1 MLEIKNHF
9 KIRVKELVGMKKIKI
24 ISIAITIFA
33 IIFGISLKVCFSHN
47 KDEQTIAENDVI
59 DEIKKTEIENEE
71 AQTIVEIPVE
81 ENIAESNMQNNDI
94 APQAEDDTEKPKNEF
109 AISSKADSN
118 KSTTSKQNT
127 KSSQI
132 SKKSETPA
140 TTSKNSKT
148 EQKNTSK
155 TEKPKTE
162 TKTDGDKKVAMLY
175 GASINDGGWG
185 ASCYQAMCDA
195 AEAYGYETA
204 YTENVDTSEYV
215 SVLTGYADLN
225 YDLIFAPG
233 SEYSDAVKQ
242 VAAEYPDVKFCLLN
256 GTFSSDNV
264 VSVMPDVS
272 KSLLYCCSQSG
283 RM

>member
-1 MLEIKNHF
+1 
-9 KIRVKELVGMKKIKI
+9 MKKIKI

-162 TKTDGDKKVAMLY
+162 TKTETKQEEKTQIKSEWCFEGGSKHIAGDGTNEHGYYDTWNDAFNAYEEYTKNWLYSHYKVNQCACGKY
-175 GASINDGGWG
+175 YFWAIQD
-185 ASCYQAMCDA
+185 
-195 AEAYGYETA
+195 
-204 YTENVDTSEYV
+204 
-215 SVLTGYADLN
+215 
-225 YDLIFAPG
+225 
-233 SEYSDAVKQ
+233 
-242 VAAEYPDVKFCLLN
+242 
-256 GTFSSDNV
+256 
-264 VSVMPDVS
+264 
-272 KSLLYCCSQSG
+272 
-283 RM
+283 

>member
-1 MLEIKNHF
+1 
-9 KIRVKELVGMKKIKI
+9 MKKIKI

-155 TEKPKTE
+155 T
-162 TKTDGDKKVAMLY
+162 
-175 GASINDGGWG
+175 
-185 ASCYQAMCDA
+185 
-195 AEAYGYETA
+195 
-204 YTENVDTSEYV
+204 
-215 SVLTGYADLN
+215 
-225 YDLIFAPG
+225 
-233 SEYSDAVKQ
+233 
-242 VAAEYPDVKFCLLN
+242 
-256 GTFSSDNV
+256 
-264 VSVMPDVS
+264 
-272 KSLLYCCSQSG
+272 
-283 RM
+283 

>member
-1 MLEIKNHF
+1 M
-9 KIRVKELVGMKKIKI
+9 MKKIKI

-162 TKTDGDKKVAMLY
+162 TKTETKQEEKTQIKSEWCFEGGSKHIAGDGTNEHGYYDTWNDAFNAYEEYTKNWLSSHYKVNQCACGKY
-175 GASINDGGWG
+175 YFWAIQD
-185 ASCYQAMCDA
+185 
-195 AEAYGYETA
+195 
-204 YTENVDTSEYV
+204 
-215 SVLTGYADLN
+215 
-225 YDLIFAPG
+225 
-233 SEYSDAVKQ
+233 
-242 VAAEYPDVKFCLLN
+242 
-256 GTFSSDNV
+256 
-264 VSVMPDVS
+264 
-272 KSLLYCCSQSG
+272 
-283 RM
+283 